1 MTKGH
6 LPGGLAMTITLLWR
20 QGGGATTIWSSIV
33 EWAGCNK
40 SIYLL
45 PLKCIFSARIPL
57 TSTLDSS
64 DSARS
69 SSNQFKTINTFEQN
83 YDYIKWRGNFLKIE
97 WSLFVKPGV
106 PFTQGCFMPN
116 LVEIGPMVLEKK
128 IFTFLSMYFL
138 LEKKIFTFLSMYFR
152 YFVIISPCKRVGP
165 FI

>member
-45 PLKCIFSARIPL
+45 PLKCMFSARIPL
-57 TSTLDSS
+57 ASTLDSS

-69 SSNQFKTINTFEQN
+69 SSNQFKTIKHFLAKLWLQCIWNGEEKKT
-83 YDYIKWRGNFLKIE
+83 IISFLKIE
-97 WSLFVKPGV
+97 WSLFVKPFICKTLSHLHPRMHYAKFGWNW
-106 PFTQGCFMPN
+106 PN
-116 LVEIGPMVLEKK
+116 GSGGEDFY
-128 IFTFLSMYFL
+128 IFVN
-138 LEKKIFTFLSMYFR
+138 IFSL
-152 YFVIISPCKRVGP
+152 FVIISPCKRVGP